1 MSRHRA
7 SSLSYSTRREVL
19 VHVAS
24 RYQEA
29 AGAQKTL
36 LLDQIVELTGYERK
50 YAIRLLNHVPQRV
63 LSELRTRSENGREI
77 SHFPSK
83 KAPLCVHFPHASL
96 VLKGAFPTFSVDFPS
111 YPEF

>member
-50 YAIRLLNHVPQRV
+50 YAIRLLNHVPQKV

-77 SHFPSK
+77 SPLSLQKGTSVRAFSPRFARFERGIPHF
-83 KAPLCVHFPHASL
+83 LRGFPVVS
-96 VLKGAFPTFSVDFPS
+96 
-111 YPEF
+111 